1 MRVYIGQP
9 GVVFDSPVPPDAFPD
24 GLSRIRTGSLREIV
38 RAEMSKHP
46 IERFRDVE
54 VSVEREM
61 RDGTPRYLRI
71 LFGHTESS
79 FFAEAHLESEHDLK
93 MFEENYSKRNETYF
107 ELISALDKREKML

>member
-9 GVVFDSPVPPDAFPD
+9 GVIFDSPVPPDAFPD
-24 GLSRIRTGSLREIV
+24 GLNRFRTGSLRDIV
-38 RAEMSKHP
+38 RDEMSKHP

-61 RDGTPRYLRI
+61 KDGTPCYLRI
-71 LFGHTESS
+71 RFGRADSR
-79 FFAEAHLESEHDLK
+79 FFSEAHLENEHDLK
-93 MFEENYSKRNETYF
+93 MFEEDSRKRGETYF